1 MFRVGLF
8 FAIEDDKNPTGAIAL
23 NLSLS
28 DCDVL
33 DRSWPQ
39 LVMTVTNLAQ
49 AWMFCSNCKTALD
62 RDTKAPEL
70 EHGINTCARTKSY
83 WTRGVIVEWQQ
94 GLVVVFGDARVTL
107 PIFTTKQ
114 AILLKNNLA
123 ELRRTL
129 DWFLAANPKVIWTCR
144 LTIGRSLEWFYKYFQ
159 DTIQPAIEANPLL
172 GEIIHSADTAQGKV
186 VQFVFDANLLAT
198 DDVLRQNVYNFMTEQ
213 MKSKPT
219 NGITLTFT
227 PSLAPARTPSYAPM
241 PMGMQMS
248 RATAS
253 ST

>member
-33 DRSWPQ
+33 DRSWPH
-39 LVMTVTNLAQ
+39 LVETVNDLAK
-49 AWMFCSNCKTALD
+49 AWMFCSRCKTSLNQEA
-62 RDTKAPEL
+62 KSPES
-70 EHGINTCARTKSY
+70 EHGVDRCARTKRY
-83 WTRGVIVEWQQ
+83 WTRGVIVDWPH
-94 GLVVVFGDARVTL
+94 GLVVVFGDARVIL
-107 PIFTTKQ
+107 PVVSTKQ
-114 AILLKNNLA
+114 AIMLKDSLA

-144 LTIGRSLEWFYKYFQ
+144 LTIGRAVDWFHKYFH
-159 DTIQPAIEANPLL
+159 DTIQPAIVANPLL
-172 GEIIHSADTAQGKV
+172 GEIIHSADTRQGKI
-186 VQFVFDANLLAT
+186 VQFVFDANLLST
-198 DDVLRQNVYNFMTEQ
+198 DDVLRQSVYAVMFEQ
-213 MKSKPT
+213 TKSAPT
-219 NGITLTFT
+219 NDVTLTFT
-227 PSLAPARTPSYAPM
+227 STLASTRTSSGAAT

-248 RATAS
+248 RAMSS